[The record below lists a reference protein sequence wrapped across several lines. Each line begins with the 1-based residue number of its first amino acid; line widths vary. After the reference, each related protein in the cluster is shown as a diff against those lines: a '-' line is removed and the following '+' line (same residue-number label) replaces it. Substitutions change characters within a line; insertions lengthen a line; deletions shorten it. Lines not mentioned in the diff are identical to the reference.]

1 MKCKFLFL
9 DSENV
14 GELVDGK
21 LEDGT
26 GYVKDKAFILDS
38 FSKDIEI
45 RPIYLK
51 TTFGFKPLFIV
62 KWDRTKPSVV
72 HKTFTRIENSRAKA
86 IKPEFEEE
94 AMKEGKLNPDYIT
107 PELQRKL
114 YGLKILGH
122 MIKPVRKFEISGIM
136 MLIIGTVVGILI
148 MYSLMVLK
156 IIKI

>member
-62 KWDRTKPSVV
+62 KWDRTKPSII
-72 HKTFTRIENSRAKA
+72 HKSFVKIKNRAKA

-114 YGLKILGH
+114 FGLKILGH

-136 MLIIGTVVGILI
+136 MLIIGTIVGTLI
-148 MYSLMVLK
+148 MYSLIALK
-156 IIKI
+156 VIKI